1 MKHIAILCSG
11 GDVSG
16 MNAGLKRF
24 VEYSMMHGLKPY
36 FIEHGYE
43 GLIDNAI
50 YPATY
55 SHVSGIISRG
65 GTIIHTSRSSRF
77 REASYR
83 QIAIDNLAKHQIDA
97 LIVMGGDGSFNG
109 MQKLSEEAP
118 TMRFSGI
125 PSTIDN
131 DIAGTEYCLGV
142 DTALNMI
149 KYAID
154 SVRDTASSYGRAFVI
169 EAMGRGCGYLALVS
183 ALTSGAEM
191 CLIPEIP
198 YDLTQYKKRFLKQK
212 SEGRKYFI
220 AVVSEALNNTS
231 QIEQWF
237 KEEIGIEATPMV
249 LGHIQRG
256 GNPTVYD
263 RLMAFHFVT
272 HAIDGILGG
281 KKRAVVC
288 HDHGGFHY
296 KEIDHVVQGKHQ
308 IIRSIK
314 PSWNWV
320 RSMVPPDRGR
330 PHTTPPLSHS
340 FCP

>member
-24 VEYSMMHGLKPY
+24 VEYSIMQGLSPY
-36 FIEHGYE
+36 FIHDGYE
-43 GLIDNAI
+43 GLIDNHI

-55 SHVSGIISRG
+55 SSVSGILSRG
-65 GTIIHTSRSSRF
+65 GTSIHTSRSLRF
-77 REASYR
+77 KEDIYR
-83 QIAIDNLAKHQIDA
+83 QKAIENLRLHGIGYVV
-97 LIVMGGDGSFNG
+97 VMGGDGSFKG
-109 MQKLSEEAP
+109 MQRMSDEASDIS
-118 TMRFSGI
+118 FSGI

-131 DIAGTEYCLGV
+131 DIAGTDYCLGV

-154 SVRDTASSYGRAFVI
+154 SIRDTASSYGRAFVI

-198 YDLTQYKKRFLKQK
+198 YDLDNYKERFLREKA
-212 SEGRKYFI
+212 SGRKYFI
-220 AVVSEALNNTS
+220 AVVSEALDNT
-231 QIEQWF
+231 QKIENWF
-237 KEEIGIEATPMV
+237 EKEIGIEATPMI

-272 HAIDGILGG
+272 HAIDGLLEGR
-281 KKRAVVC
+281 KSMVVC
-288 HDHGGFHY
+288 HNNGGFNYKHINDVAFKHY
-296 KEIDHVVQGKHQ
+296 KIDTELMKL
-308 IIRSIK
+308 
-314 PSWNWV
+314 
-320 RSMVPPDRGR
+320 GR
-330 PHTTPPLSHS
+330 EYGVDMQ
-340 FCP
+340 